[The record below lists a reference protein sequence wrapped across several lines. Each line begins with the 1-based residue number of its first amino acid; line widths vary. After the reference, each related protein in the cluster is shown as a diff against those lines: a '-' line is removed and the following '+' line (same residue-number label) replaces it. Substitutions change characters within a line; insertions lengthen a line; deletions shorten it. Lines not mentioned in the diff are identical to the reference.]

1 MKNCQAVKKKL
12 RIGCLAVIL
21 YCIGCSAYIGISGNG
36 FFWNIAVF
44 STIRGGHISN
54 GESIILRSIDIITAP
69 AQVAIFTPLLIVKY
83 IDNHTG
89 ERGRELARL
98 EQEQAAYERYL
109 KLLDE
114 NFDRIYAE
122 TEFLDQTNAP
132 AMKALN
138 RWPRWHSGEFNNE
151 RKRRFGEYCLAH
163 AELMIPLR
171 DLWRLCKFPADLQRR
186 ALTVALELAERDP
199 SEDVKWLLWGLM
211 NVSAKDVSPGQ
222 EIPYTFSDE
231 ELQGYVTSKNEIIRW
246 SAQEAL
252 KNRASYRSYLLR
264 QENR

>member
-1 MKNCQAVKKKL
+1 M
-12 RIGCLAVIL
+12 
-21 YCIGCSAYIGISGNG
+21 
-36 FFWNIAVF
+36 
-44 STIRGGHISN
+44 SN
-54 GESIILRSIDIITAP
+54 GVSIFLRCVDIVTAP
-69 AQVAIFTPLLIVKY
+69 AQITIFTPLFIVKY
-83 IDNHTG
+83 ISEHTG
-89 ERGRELARL
+89 ESGRRRAEMER
-98 EQEQAAYERYL
+98 QEAAYERYM

-114 NFDRIYAE
+114 DFDRIYAE
-122 TEFLDQTNAP
+122 TEFLDPTNAP

-138 RWPRWHSGEFNNE
+138 RWPRWHSGEFNIE
-151 RKRRFGEYCLAH
+151 RKRRFCEYCLAH

-252 KNRASYRSYLLR
+252 KNRASYRSYLR
-264 QENR
+264 RHDNR

>member
-1 MKNCQAVKKKL
+1 MKSYKEVKKKL
-12 RIGCLAVIL
+12 RIGCFVVIL

-54 GESIILRSIDIITAP
+54 GESIILRSIDIVTAP
-69 AQVAIFTPLLIVKY
+69 AQVAIFTPLLIVNY
-83 IDNHTG
+83 IGNHTG
-89 ERGRELARL
+89 ERGRERARL
-98 EQEQAAYERYL
+98 EQEQAAYERYM

-114 NFDRIYAE
+114 DFDRIYAE
-122 TEFLDQTNAP
+122 TEFLDPTNVP

-138 RWPRWHSGEFNNE
+138 IWPRWHSGEFNIE
-151 RKRRFGEYCLAH
+151 RQRRFCEYCLEH
-163 AELMIPLR
+163 AELMMPLR
-171 DLWRLCKFPADLQRR
+171 ELWRMCKFPADLQRR
-186 ALTVALELAERDP
+186 ALTVSLALAEKDS

-222 EIPYTFSDE
+222 GIPYTFSDE
-231 ELQGYVTSKNEIIRW
+231 ELQGYVTNKIEIIRW

-252 KNRASYRSYLLR
+252 KNRASYRSYLR
-264 QENR
+264 RHENR